1 MTIEPAAAR
10 PIQATADEAAA
21 PRLLLRGFDTVQ
33 CCFYLAPRGA
43 GGIDFERLL
52 AAREGLRAVRAQDP
66 KRVKL
71 GNREFLLAPYGSR
84 SGYPFVVGDPD
95 FRIEFG
101 PDNDPPFFVTFR
113 SEALWR
119 DSAARLR
126 EAFLGWAESVNYIPQ
141 QPETMTRVDF
151 AFDYALNSID
161 FDEDSFV
168 TFSVKDSQ
176 HRENGQVQTFTF
188 GRTDV
193 VLRVYDKVA
202 EIEQQS
208 GKVWLFDLWG
218 QDESVWRVEWQIRKD
233 LLREYGIRTFAE
245 LAIGIKPLLR
255 YLATEHDTLRMR
267 TNDNNRSR
275 WPLHPLWR
283 AVQQAVEE
291 LDDVDGCNAVD
302 HRLILEHRLMV
313 AGIAVY
319 GYLKRIAAL
328 RCVLD
333 GRPSM
338 QVNEALKVLE
348 GLTWRVHDRLSWS
361 GDVKQRID
369 QIRLGQW

>member
-1 MTIEPAAAR
+1 MEIEPAGALPMQVTAEV
-10 PIQATADEAAA
+10 PAT

-33 CCFYLAPRGA
+33 CCFYLAPRGV

-52 AAREGLRAVRAQDP
+52 AAREGLRAAGAQDP
-66 KRVKL
+66 KPVAL

-84 SGYPFVVGDPD
+84 SGYPFVVNDPD

-101 PDNDPPFFVTFR
+101 PENDPPFFVTFR

-119 DSAARLR
+119 DSAPALC
-126 EAFLGWAESVNYIPQ
+126 EAFLRWAESVSYVPE
-141 QPETMTRVDF
+141 QPEAMTRVDF
-151 AFDYALNSID
+151 AFDFALEAIH

-188 GRTDV
+188 GRSEA

-208 GKVWLFDLWG
+208 GKVWLFKLWG
-218 QDESVWRVEWQIRKD
+218 QEKNVWRVEWQIRKD
-233 LLREYGIRTFAE
+233 LLREYGIRTFGE

-255 YLATEHDTLRMR
+255 YLANEHDTLRR
-267 TNDNNRSR
+267 PTTDKNRSR
-275 WPLHPLWR
+275 WPLHPLWH
-283 AVQQAVEE
+283 ALQTGVED
-291 LDDVDGCNAVD
+291 LDNVNRCNAVD
-302 HRLILEHRLMV
+302 RRFILEHRLMV
-313 AGIAVY
+313 AGISVY
-319 GYLKRIAAL
+319 GYLKQIAAL

-333 GRPSM
+333 GRQSM
-338 QVNEALKVLE
+338 QMYEALRVLE
-348 GLTWRVHDRLSWS
+348 RLIDQVHDRLSWS
-361 GDVKQRID
+361 GDIEERID
-369 QIRLGQW
+369 YIRLGRW